1 MSAGL
6 TPRELLALWLAKAAR
21 RTLRLLGRGGTN
33 FPGELA
39 VKIAPELL
47 GKLARGVDIA
57 AVSGTNGK
65 TTCCRVLAQAYADAG
80 IPCLANRSGANLLAG
95 ITAEFAAAA
104 RLSGVPKYRK
114 AVIECDEAAA
124 KTVFRLLQPRV
135 ILYTNVFRD
144 QLDRY
149 GEVTHTLENLRFAA
163 SQAPDAVLCLNAD
176 DSLLASLADAL
187 PNETRFYGVDAAL
200 PGAEAADE
208 LSDARFCIRCRTPY
222 EYDRRTYAHLGAYRC
237 PQCGYRR
244 PEPDVAVTAA
254 SPDAEGS
261 DLTLRIGDAEISAR
275 FPLPAAYNIYNA
287 AASAAAL
294 SALGFAPAAI
304 RAALEGASCGFG
316 RLERFAL
323 GGGVQMI
330 LVKNPAGFN
339 QVLRYLGTRT
349 EPFRLCLALNDRA
362 ADGTDIS
369 WIWDVDFESLA
380 GLQDRIA
387 ELILSGTRAEE
398 LLLRLKYAGLDVSAA
413 RLERDGAALTA
424 LLAAGDTPAVVVP
437 TYTAMMA
444 LRPHLAKAA
453 GKGEFW
459 E

>member
-21 RTLRLLGRGGTN
+21 RALRLLGRGGTN
-33 FPGELA
+33 FPGEIA
-39 VKIAPELL
+39 VKLAPELP
-47 GKLARGVDIA
+47 GKLARGVEIA

-65 TTCCRVLAQAYADAG
+65 TTCCRVLTQAYADAG

-95 ITAEFAAAA
+95 ITAEFAANSTLTG
-104 RLSGVPKYRK
+104 RPKKRR

-124 KTVFRLLQPRV
+124 RTVFRLLQPRV

-163 SQAPDAVLCLNAD
+163 QQAPGALLCLNAD
-176 DSLLASLADAL
+176 DSLLASLADEL
-187 PNETRFYGVDAAL
+187 PNAVRFYGVDAPL
-200 PGAEAADE
+200 PGGETAGE

-222 EYDRRTYAHLGAYRC
+222 EYDRRSYAHLGVYRC
-237 PQCGYRR
+237 PHCGFCR
-244 PEPDVAVTAA
+244 PEPDVAVEAA
-254 SPDAEGS
+254 ALDAEGS
-261 DLTLRIGDAEISAR
+261 DLTLRIGGDVITAR

-287 AASAAAL
+287 AAAASAL
-294 SALGFAPAAI
+294 DALGFAPAAI
-304 RAALEGASCGFG
+304 RGTLNGASCGFG

-323 GGGVQMI
+323 GVGVQMI

-339 QVLRYLGTRT
+339 QVLHYLAART

-369 WIWDVDFESLA
+369 WIWDVDFESLVPLA
-380 GLQDRIA
+380 ARIP
-387 ELILSGTRAEE
+387 ELIVSGTRAED
-398 LLLRLKYAGLDVSAA
+398 LLLRLKYAGLDVGGV
-413 RLERDGAALTA
+413 RLEHDPAALTA
-424 LLAAGDTPAVVVP
+424 QLAAGETPAVVVP

-453 GKGEFW
+453 GKGRFW

>member
-6 TPRELLALWLAKAAR
+6 TPRELLALWLARAAR
-21 RTLRLLGRGGTN
+21 RALRLLGRGGTN

-39 VKIAPELL
+39 LRFAPELL
-47 GKLARGVDIA
+47 GALARGVETV

-65 TTCCRVLAQAYADAG
+65 TTCCRVLTQAYADAG
-80 IPCLANRSGANLLAG
+80 IPCVANRSGANLLAG
-95 ITAEFAAAA
+95 ITAEFAANSTLTG
-104 RLSGVPKYRK
+104 RPKRRR

-124 KTVFRLLQPRV
+124 KTVFRLLQPKV

-163 SQAPDAVLCLNAD
+163 QQAPGALLCLNAD
-176 DSLLASLADAL
+176 DSLLTSLADAL
-187 PNETRFYGVDAAL
+187 PNAVRFYGVNAPL
-200 PGAEAADE
+200 PGAEAADG

-222 EYDRRTYAHLGAYRC
+222 EYDRRSYAHLGAYRC
-237 PQCGYRR
+237 PHCGFRR
-244 PEPDVAVTAA
+244 PEPDVAVEAA

-261 DLTLRIGDAEISAR
+261 DLTLRIGGETIALR

-287 AASAAAL
+287 GASAAAL
-294 SALGFAPAAI
+294 DALGFTPAAI
-304 RAALEGASCGFG
+304 RSALSGASCGFG

-339 QVLRYLGTRT
+339 QVLRHLAART

-380 GLQDRIA
+380 PLAGRIA

-398 LLLRLKYAGLDVSAA
+398 LLLRLKYAGLDVSGA
-413 RLERDGAALTA
+413 RLERDPAALTA
-424 LLAAGDTPAVVVP
+424 LLSAGDTPAVVVP

-444 LRPHLAKAA
+444 LRPRLAKAA
-453 GKGEFW
+453 GKGKFW